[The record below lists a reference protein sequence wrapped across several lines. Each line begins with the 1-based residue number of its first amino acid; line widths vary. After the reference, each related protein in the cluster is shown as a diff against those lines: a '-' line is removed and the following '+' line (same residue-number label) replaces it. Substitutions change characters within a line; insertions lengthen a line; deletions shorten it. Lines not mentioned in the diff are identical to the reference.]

1 MAGST
6 YTQKIKI
13 KLDGANKAAKG
24 SKKVSKGM
32 SDLAKKA
39 VALSAAYFGSQ
50 ALIAGIKKST
60 EAFAQQELAQRRLTL
75 STGKSAT
82 ALSLHAQALQK
93 NTVFGDEAIM
103 AQQAFLGSIG
113 MSEQQIK
120 AILPVAA
127 DLASATGMTLESAV
141 RNTAKTFSG
150 LAGELGELVPQLRD
164 LTAEEMKAGKAV
176 EIMNELFAGQAQIAT
191 TTFSGAMKQADNR
204 IGDVAESFGSALAP
218 AVLAGK
224 TAFVELLEATAD
236 WLGITPDVN
245 DAMRESVAVLEAA
258 RQIMMVNFSL
268 LRQENTPRNKK
279 KELVEELNTKY
290 AEYTGFLLTESST
303 IEDIATFQERA
314 NAKLITN
321 IQIKMN
327 KARVEYETS
336 QIEDKA
342 LDAAEKRSK
351 IDEYLIKLGADRSE
365 VIRMTN
371 EELINLLRNTVNS
384 EYIYTKEQK
393 ALFNGNK
400 LLLDQKKNIK
410 VSLYY
415 LDLKNR
421 KVVEHINN
429 LNEAI
434 TAETEYA
441 KNLNEATKEEKAAA
455 AEAERLA
462 KIEQERLDAIQRAID
477 QEAAYKQSLTDAAE
491 LQKKQAKWKKEWLE
505 LNEQEGK
512 KVEDTVETYDSW
524 VKKIQEKVDADKEEA
539 GWIATLITNNKD
551 LALAMGYVKDEKEDD
566 IVTYKEYEAA
576 QLKKHTADV
585 QELAN
590 IAAFIKDYPKKAK
603 ALGLI
608 KEEKEKE
615 LEGYDAYEAAQLK
628 KYQADIDELA
638 NIAAFIKDY
647 PKKAKALGLVQDAE
661 LEGFDLFESNKLK
674 EFDLNA
680 QELQWVDD
688 FVEKYPE
695 KAKALGLV
703 NKETSDAI
711 ALAEE
716 KIKVDQMAMKVA
728 GDSIK
733 GLHDLGKAF
742 GAHQKDLANLMAIKA
757 IIEAFA
763 AAQSQYNLVSGT
775 LPPPAPQI
783 AYAAALASGLAQ
795 AYSVRKQA
803 TSMKAAEGMDEIVT
817 EPTLIL
823 AGEAGAE
830 YVDIE
835 PLTNEGAGR
844 KGGINITFSGNIL
857 SQDWVENEAIPKI
870 REAIRKGGDIGI
882 G

>member
-113 MSEQQIK
+113 MTEQQIK
-120 AILPVAA
+120 DILPVAA

-245 DAMRESVAVLEAA
+245 DAMRESVAVLEAE

-603 ALGLI
+603 ALGL
-608 KEEKEKE
+608 
-615 LEGYDAYEAAQLK
+615 
-628 KYQADIDELA
+628 
-638 NIAAFIKDY
+638 
-647 PKKAKALGLVQDAE
+647 VQDAE

-844 KGGINITFSGNIL
+844 KGGINITFSGNVM
-857 SQDWVENEAIPKI
+857 SQDFIENEAIPKI
-870 REAIRKGGDIGI
+870 KEAIRKGGDIGI
-882 G
+882 S

>member
-245 DAMRESVAVLEAA
+245 DAMRESVAVLEAE

-441 KNLNEATKEEKAAA
+441 KNLNEATKVEKAAA

-615 LEGYDAYEAAQLK
+615 LEGY
-628 KYQADIDELA
+628 
-638 NIAAFIKDY
+638 
-647 PKKAKALGLVQDAE
+647 
-661 LEGFDLFESNKLK
+661 ESNKLK

-817 EPTLIL
+817 EPTLLL

>member
-245 DAMRESVAVLEAA
+245 DAMRESVAVLEAE

-603 ALGLI
+603 ALGL
-608 KEEKEKE
+608 
-615 LEGYDAYEAAQLK
+615 
-628 KYQADIDELA
+628 
-638 NIAAFIKDY
+638 
-647 PKKAKALGLVQDAE
+647 VQDAE